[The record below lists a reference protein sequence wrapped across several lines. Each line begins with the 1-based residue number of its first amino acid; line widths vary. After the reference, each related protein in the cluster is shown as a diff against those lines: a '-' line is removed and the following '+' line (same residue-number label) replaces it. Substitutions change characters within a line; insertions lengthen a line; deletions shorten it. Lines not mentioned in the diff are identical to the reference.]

1 MAKRSTLAL
10 LGGPRTIDEKEGR
23 GLKSSWAGKSLEQ
36 ALCEYTG
43 AKHARCVSSGT
54 AALISSL
61 FAAEVGPGDE
71 VLTVAYTWVATPGAV
86 LRVNAVPIFV
96 DIDPQTFCMDV
107 EDLRRKITPQTKA
120 ILPVDFYGHP
130 APIPEIL
137 AVAEERGLL
146 VIEDACQASTAEIH
160 GVKVGAIAHMT
171 AFSWSGKPIYSS
183 TGGGAYLTNDRRL
196 YERGLL
202 AGQHPTVITGIAT
215 DPEVLRYASMGGTG
229 DNMRA
234 VGHDAM
240 AQLLDAEVRTNAR
253 IANCDYLSERLKDI
267 PGITPPHVRPGY
279 KHAYH
284 YYTCL
289 WDPEVHGVSR
299 DRFCEALNAEGV
311 PTVAYVQDA
320 NHYFA
325 PESKPIQG
333 GGPVHLR
340 AIFQERNLYGKGCP
354 FLCPHVKNP
363 PVYRKG
369 DLPVSEAMAEREFC
383 IMQRDLSPPND
394 ERDMQ
399 LIVDAIAKVV
409 DNIDLLRDSPPAS
422 SAPAGR

>member
-1 MAKRSTLAL
+1 MKAGCKKTKLAL
-10 LGGPRTIDEKEGR
+10 FGGAKAIDEKSGR
-23 GLKSSWAGKSLEQ
+23 GLKASWAHRGLEQ

-61 FAAEVGPGDE
+61 FAAGVGPGDE

-96 DIDPQTFCMDV
+96 DVDRKTFCMDV
-107 EDLRRKITPQTKA
+107 ADLKRKITPQTKA

-130 APIPEIL
+130 APIPEIME
-137 AVAEERGLL
+137 VAEKHGLL

-160 GVKVGAIAHMT
+160 GAKVGSIAHMT

-183 TGGGAYLTNDRRL
+183 VGGGAYLTNDRRL
-196 YERGLL
+196 FERALL
-202 AGQHPTVITGIAT
+202 AGQHPTVIAGLAA
-215 DPEVLRYASMGGTG
+215 DPEVLRYASTGGTG

-234 VGHDAM
+234 VGHDALQ
-240 AQLLDAEVRTNAR
+240 QLLDAEVRTNAR
-253 IANCDYLSERLKDI
+253 IANCEYLTERLRDI
-267 PGITPPHVRPGY
+267 PGITPPYVRPGY

-289 WDPEVHGVSR
+289 WDAAAHGVSR
-299 DRFCEALNAEGV
+299 DRFCEALNAEGLAV
-311 PTVAYVQDA
+311 VAYVKDA
-320 NHYFA
+320 NYYFA
-325 PESKPIQG
+325 PESKPIQA
-333 GGPVHLR
+333 GGPIHLR
-340 AIFQERNLYGKGCP
+340 TIFQERNLYGKGCP

-369 DLPVSEAMAEREFC
+369 DLPVSEEMADREFC
-383 IMQRDLSPPND
+383 IMQRDISPPCD

-399 LIVDAIAKVV
+399 LIVDAISKVV
-409 DNIDLLRDSPPAS
+409 DNMDLLRD
-422 SAPAGR
+422 